1 MNKRKVFCIL
11 IFIIGFCIF
20 AYPFISNYLYEKQ
33 HDYVIENYNNE
44 VLKYEDFTDE
54 WEKANKYNEGLLH
67 AKDIEYEYNDV
78 LNILGN
84 GIIGTIKIPKINVNL
99 PIYHGTSE
107 EVLKIGAGHIEGT
120 SFPTG
125 ELGTH
130 AVISGHRGLPSSKL
144 FTDLDELKVGDQ
156 FTLSI
161 LDRELTYEID
171 QIEVVEPNDVD
182 SLKIEK
188 DKNYV
193 TLVTCTPYG
202 INSHRLLIRGVGVW
216 KN

>member
-1 MNKRKVFCIL
+1 MATSNTITPAEVYSRAIDEKYRQLSKTAFLETDSIL
-11 IFIIGFCIF
+11 VHPQG
-20 AYPFISNYLYEKQ
+20 A
-33 HDYVIENYNNE
+33 
-44 VLKYEDFTDE
+44 
-54 WEKANKYNEGLLH
+54 
-67 AKDIEYEYNDV
+67 
-78 LNILGN
+78 
-84 GIIGTIKIPKINVNL
+84 GTIKIPKINVNL